1 MWYSAVIMND
11 YLVERA
17 LELLTNEELL
27 VNARKGAL
35 VLVTAAGYLLS
46 LESGVPRWAAERAV
60 KAALRRM
67 DAANG
72 ISEKD

>member
-1 MWYSAVIMND
+1 MWYSAVIMSD

-27 VNARKGAL
+27 INARKGAP
-35 VLVTAAGYLLS
+35 VCITAAGYLLS
-46 LESGVPRWAAERAV
+46 LESGASRWTAERAV
-60 KAALRRM
+60 RAALKRI
-67 DAANG
+67 DNAAG

>member
-1 MWYSAVIMND
+1 MWYSAVIMSD

-27 VNARKGAL
+27 INARKGAP

-46 LESGVPRWAAERAV
+46 LESGASRWAAERAV
-60 KAALRRM
+60 RTALKRID
-67 DAANG
+67 DASGVN
-72 ISEKD
+72 EKD